1 MLHNGCWS
9 LYLLALFPLSPAVL
23 SYWTVCPHSCLSLVG
38 SVNRL
43 SFMAAGYGS
52 LSLYACV
59 FVFIAVGCHL
69 KSGGASQS
77 ALNPAGWREGGL
89 ESGEGRNK
97 STPKSDSN
105 LGRGRAEVGCCAF
118 VCLISKP
125 KKKTW
130 PLVFLLSLSHCLV
143 SSKCS
148 SSYSLL
154 LFPPLP
160 LSVGIVM
167 ALEGTVMT
175 NWL

>member
-1 MLHNGCWS
+1 ES
-9 LYLLALFPLSPAVL
+9 KERLSPSIQLVSFDLPCATL
-23 SYWTVCPHSCLSLVG
+23 PWGFIARMMIMSCLSLVG

-69 KSGGASQS
+69 KSGEASQS

-105 LGRGRAEVGCCAF
+105 LGRG
-118 VCLISKP
+118 
-125 KKKTW
+125 
-130 PLVFLLSLSHCLV
+130 
-143 SSKCS
+143 
-148 SSYSLL
+148 
-154 LFPPLP
+154 
-160 LSVGIVM
+160 
-167 ALEGTVMT
+167 EGR
-175 NWL
+175 